1 MSGPVIEVTESAEVV
16 EPPRWTRMRRVFPEV
31 GVMDAVVQE
40 ALALQGLA
48 LLLVSRVW
56 LTSPA
61 AVTSNELLVA
71 GVPGAAP
78 GPVVSVALSV

>member
-1 MSGPVIEVTESAEVV
+1 
-16 EPPRWTRMRRVFPEV
+16 
-31 GVMDAVVQE
+31 MDAVVQE
-40 ALALQGLA
+40 APALQGVA

-61 AVTSNELLVA
+61 GDVEGVA
-71 GVPGAAP
+71 GRGGVRVPPP